1 LSDSN
6 FQLRIYRTSGS
17 VAMWLD
23 YIYIKVYYTPCSF
36 AYRKSVTVQSSQV
49 VSGPHTNF
57 PILVSISGD
66 ADIKDT
72 SHSGHVTSTS
82 GYDIIFRALDST
94 TCGGASNCTLSH
106 EIESYDGTNG
116 NLVAWVK
123 VPSIDNG
130 TVIYMYY
137 GNGCITSSTQ
147 NAADVWSNSY
157 EAVYHLN
164 NNANDSL
171 GNHNGSIS
179 GATSTTSGKFAGAYD
194 FDGNNDYISVSPNA
208 NWGCGGFT
216 IEVWWNVDDKARTET
231 MVGLAESSGATINI
245 YHNSTYMYNYIYT
258 EGTYAGNDEDNWAS
272 MSSVSNGNWYYQ
284 VLRRPPHGSCKS
296 CIQGFFNGDDMGSGC
311 ETLWGETNMGDSFN
325 IGALYGASRTQYF
338 QGLIDEVRFSNTAR
352 SAEWIHTTYHNSN
365 APTTFYNLGSEES
378 SPPSAVTLSS
388 FKATAYEDGNVL
400 LQWKTG
406 YEVNNLGFHVYREEG
421 GRLYELISE
430 PIKGSA
436 LMTGPGNITA
446 GYSYSWWDISAIADV
461 QGSLTLEDRPS
472 ASRTVPPTAGLEANN
487 PSAASEAHE
496 PNMVQGEALLK
507 RSAPQAK
514 RSGSLAVGGQRSTVS
529 DQPSAVSSQRSTLRY
544 WLEDIDLNG
553 TKTMHGP
560 VTPVISHKPA
570 PKKAQSMLLSQI
582 NKQGVGGRVSGVGA
596 EARSQHPAVSGQRSA
611 PPPLP
616 SPLEGE
622 GGGGGASSAALPKPG
637 VPRANIAVSS
647 MDDRNEVQAGRK
659 IFTPLSDKPLK
670 RSSEVQQVLAGSQAI
685 KIYIQ
690 EEGWYRVTQPE
701 LVAAGLDP
709 GVNPRFLQ
717 LFVDGEEQPI
727 IVKGGKD
734 DRLGSRGFI
743 EFYGT
748 GLDTPYTDTRVYW
761 LVPGSKP
768 GKRIDSHIFNPLF
781 RNPQSA
787 IRNSFESF
795 PYTVEKKD
803 RTIYAAALKNG
814 DASNFFGPVVSA
826 TPLDQVLKVS
836 HLDPSAPGDALL
848 EVSLQGVTVGAHQVR
863 VMINGVVVGTMVFE
877 GQALKAERF
886 PLVQAGLVEGE
897 NVVTLVG
904 QGVPL
909 DVSLVDSIRLTY
921 WRTYTAEEDIL
932 KFTSVG
938 GNHLSVNGFSSSSIR
953 VVDIT
958 DLQNLKEVG
967 GTVKGEGGGYSFR
980 FQVPGN
986 GKRTLLA
993 FVDEEART
1001 PAALELNQPSR
1012 WHQGNQSADM
1022 VMISHGYFLESLK
1035 PLKTLRES
1043 QGLSVALIDVED
1055 LYDEF
1060 SFGIKPPQAL
1070 KDFLSHAKLSWQK
1083 APRFVLLVGDASFDP
1098 RNYYGFGHFDYVPTK
1113 LVDTNYIETA
1123 SDDWF
1128 VDFNGDGLPEMAI
1141 GRLPVRTAE
1150 ESASVV
1156 SKLIGYEQS
1165 REPMKDV
1172 LLVADMRDK
1181 DFDYMAASLGVKA
1194 LLPGNLNVSEVYR
1207 DQFPDD
1213 VQVKNELLRRLNQ
1226 GPLLVNYIGHGTLEF
1241 WRGDIFGSDDAEA
1254 LTNGLRLPLVI
1265 GMTCLTGFF
1274 QDVYYETLAES
1285 FLKAKNGGAVAVWT
1299 SSGLTEPDKQAV
1311 MNKEMIRLL
1320 FNGEGLTL
1328 GEAAVR
1334 AKASV
1339 TDMDIRKTWILFGD
1353 PTTRLKSR

>member
-1 LSDSN
+1 
-6 FQLRIYRTSGS
+6 
-17 VAMWLD
+17 V
-23 YIYIKVYYTPCSF
+23 
-36 AYRKSVTVQSSQV
+36 
-49 VSGPHTNF
+49 
-57 PILVSISGD
+57 
-66 ADIKDT
+66 
-72 SHSGHVTSTS
+72 
-82 GYDIIFRALDST
+82 
-94 TCGGASNCTLSH
+94 
-106 EIESYDGTNG
+106 
-116 NLVAWVK
+116 
-123 VPSIDNG
+123 
-130 TVIYMYY
+130 
-137 GNGCITSSTQ
+137 
-147 NAADVWSNSY
+147 
-157 EAVYHLN
+157 
-164 NNANDSL
+164 
-171 GNHNGSIS
+171 
-179 GATSTTSGKFAGAYD
+179 
-194 FDGNNDYISVSPNA
+194 
-208 NWGCGGFT
+208 
-216 IEVWWNVDDKARTET
+216 
-231 MVGLAESSGATINI
+231 
-245 YHNSTYMYNYIYT
+245 
-258 EGTYAGNDEDNWAS
+258 
-272 MSSVSNGNWYYQ
+272 
-284 VLRRPPHGSCKS
+284 
-296 CIQGFFNGDDMGSGC
+296 
-311 ETLWGETNMGDSFN
+311 
-325 IGALYGASRTQYF
+325 
-338 QGLIDEVRFSNTAR
+338 
-352 SAEWIHTTYHNSN
+352 
-365 APTTFYNLGSEES
+365 
-378 SPPSAVTLSS
+378 
-388 FKATAYEDGNVL
+388 
-400 LQWKTG
+400 
-406 YEVNNLGFHVYREEG
+406 
-421 GRLYELISE
+421 
-430 PIKGSA
+430 
-436 LMTGPGNITA
+436 
-446 GYSYSWWDISAIADV
+446 
-461 QGSLTLEDRPS
+461 
-472 ASRTVPPTAGLEANN
+472 
-487 PSAASEAHE
+487 
-496 PNMVQGEALLK
+496 
-507 RSAPQAK
+507 
-514 RSGSLAVGGQRSTVS
+514 
-529 DQPSAVSSQRSTLRY
+529 
-544 WLEDIDLNG
+544 
-553 TKTMHGP
+553 
-560 VTPVISHKPA
+560 
-570 PKKAQSMLLSQI
+570 
-582 NKQGVGGRVSGVGA
+582 
-596 EARSQHPAVSGQRSA
+596 
-611 PPPLP
+611 
-616 SPLEGE
+616 
-622 GGGGGASSAALPKPG
+622 
-637 VPRANIAVSS
+637 
-647 MDDRNEVQAGRK
+647 
-659 IFTPLSDKPLK
+659 
-670 RSSEVQQVLAGSQAI
+670 

-701 LVAAGLDP
+701 LMAAGLDP
-709 GVNPRFLQ
+709 AVNPRFLK

-886 PLVQAGLVEGE
+886 PLVQAGLGEGE

-967 GTVKGEGGGYSFR
+967 GAVKGEGGGYSFR

-1012 WHQGNQSADM
+1012 WHQANQSADM

-1060 SFGIKPPQAL
+1060 SFGIKTPQAL
-1070 KDFLSHAKLSWQK
+1070 KDFLSHAKSSWQK

-1128 VDFNGDGLPEMAI
+1128 VDFDGDGLPDIAI